1 MVKVPGTGLSGG
13 GVGIA
18 RPGSHS
24 YNGYQYQIAMIG
36 RNAVY
41 VVTTVDGN
49 LLEQGQIVDGT
60 LAAAEQAARDFID
73 QYDPSTPSTPYPH
86 MMYDCKTGKGYRA
99 LNEAMHTA
107 FANKGYVHDLSECPI
122 PPEMPPNG
130 GVEGSDNGILETA
143 GVFVIGVAKG
153 TLIATVPIVS
163 MAVAVGFMRRIVR
176 FGVGVGS

>member
-99 LNEAMHTA
+99 FNEAMHTA
-107 FANKGYVHDLSECPI
+107 FANKGYVHDLSECEI
-122 PPEMPPNG
+122 VG
-130 GVEGSDNGILETA
+130 GEVVGGGDGDNGILETA
-143 GVFVIGVAKG
+143 GTFVVGVAKG

>member
-1 MVKVPGTGLSGG
+1 MVEVPGLGSS
-13 GVGIA
+13 IA

-49 LLEQGQIVDGT
+49 LLTQGQITGGT
-60 LAAAEQAARDFID
+60 LQAAEQSAKDFID
-73 QYDPSTPSTPYPH
+73 QYDPSNPPTPYPH

>member
-1 MVKVPGTGLSGG
+1 MVEVPGLGSS
-13 GVGIA
+13 IA

-24 YNGYQYQIAMIG
+24 YNGYQYQITMIG

-49 LLEQGQIVDGT
+49 LLTQGQITGGT
-60 LAAAEQAARDFID
+60 LQAAEQSAKDFID
-73 QYDPSTPSTPYPH
+73 QYDPSNPSTPYPH

-99 LNEAMHTA
+99 LNEAMHRA
-107 FANKGYVHDLSECPI
+107 FANKGYVHDLSECEI
-122 PPEMPPNG
+122 VG
-130 GVEGSDNGILETA
+130 GEVVGGGDGDNGILESA
-143 GVFVIGVAKG
+143 GTFVVGVAKG